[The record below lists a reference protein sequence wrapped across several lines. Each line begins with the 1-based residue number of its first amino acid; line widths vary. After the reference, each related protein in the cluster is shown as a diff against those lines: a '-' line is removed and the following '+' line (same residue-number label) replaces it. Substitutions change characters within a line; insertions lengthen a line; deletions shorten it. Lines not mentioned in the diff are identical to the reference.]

1 MLHSLNSK
9 LLVGSMLISC
19 LNVKYEMILTE
30 HKWQLSGIIF
40 KGRNA
45 IASLY
50 VYWVVPW
57 VNCTFFCTL
66 TIERGDHVSN
76 IAYVI
81 LYQKEP
87 AFQPT
92 QHRGFEIVFVF
103 ISFQWTDRLC
113 DHPSKDVAAGLTDV
127 LLYLGNSSSFTGTFY
142 VQTSSE
148 RWWMRLLNGFCDFYE
163 HIRKL
168 VYTPVIL
175 CAHRWVTTQHAVFV
189 RHSLRVY
196 I

>member
-1 MLHSLNSK
+1 MAAKWNYIQRPKRYRITICLLGCAIGKLHVFARWL
-9 LLVGSMLISC
+9 
-19 LNVKYEMILTE
+19 LNVVTMC
-30 HKWQLSGIIF
+30 
-40 KGRNA
+40 R
-45 IASLY
+45 
-50 VYWVVPW
+50 
-57 VNCTFFCTL
+57 
-66 TIERGDHVSN
+66 N

-92 QHRGFEIVFVF
+92 QHGGFEIVFVF

-113 DHPSKDVAAGLTDV
+113 DHLSKDVAAGLTDV

-168 VYTPVIL
+168 VCTPVIL
-175 CAHRWVTTQHAVFV
+175 CVHRWVTTQRAVFV